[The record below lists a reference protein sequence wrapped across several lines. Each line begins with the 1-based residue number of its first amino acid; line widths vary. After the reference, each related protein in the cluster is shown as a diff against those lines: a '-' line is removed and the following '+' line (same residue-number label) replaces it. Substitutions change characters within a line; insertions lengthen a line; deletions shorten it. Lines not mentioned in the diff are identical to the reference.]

1 MMYISYT
8 VEIGALEHQFDHW
21 FSWFDILDSRLNFM
35 AVPFWPNMFWN
46 PKSHGFLIWRTYLGE
61 QTGDSQPQVWPGGFS
76 AGWQRVDSGVLT
88 RLAFGSC
95 DVLLRKP
102 FFFWIADVLLFH
114 GEASWSFILLDGSH
128 IPSLIMIRRELLM
141 SSPIFDDETRWKSH
155 GQPPFVNV
163 NPHLFEFGA
172 VRLKSGA
179 AAALAAVQPAP
190 LLHVGPGP
198 GPWRGLLGWA
208 KRHPTH
214 RTCRHVAT
222 LEPWIYLDPSDCQG
236 LMRDLPCKVVI

>member
-1 MMYISYT
+1 MSCCFMVKLHKASFCWMVVT
-8 VEIGALEHQFDHW
+8 SPVLLMVNPC
-21 FSWFDILDSRLNFM
+21 ILD
-35 AVPFWPNMFWN
+35 
-46 PKSHGFLIWRTYLGE
+46 GE
-61 QTGDSQPQVWPGGFS
+61 
-76 AGWQRVDSGVLT
+76 
-88 RLAFGSC
+88 
-95 DVLLRKP
+95 
-102 FFFWIADVLLFH
+102 
-114 GEASWSFILLDGSH
+114 
-128 IPSLIMIRRELLM
+128 IPMIRRELLM

-172 VRLKSGA
+172 VRLKSG

-236 LMRDLPCKVVI
+236 LMPDLPCKVVI